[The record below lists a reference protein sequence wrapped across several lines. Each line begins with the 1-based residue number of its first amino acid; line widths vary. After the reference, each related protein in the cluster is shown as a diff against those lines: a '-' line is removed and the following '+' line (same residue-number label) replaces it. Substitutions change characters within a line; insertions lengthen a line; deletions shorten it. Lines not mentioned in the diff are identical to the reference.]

1 MNEHGALS
9 TELAVLTPILIG
21 LVLLVVYTGRTVE
34 SQADVAHA
42 AYEAARA
49 ATLAATPAAAE
60 TAAAQTAVANI
71 AEGSVACQTLDVDVD
86 AAAFAAGGHV
96 GVTVTCHA
104 SYSDLALL
112 AVPGGRSFTA
122 NATAVVDTYRAN
134 P

>member
-9 TELAVLTPILIG
+9 SELAVLTPILIG
-21 LVLLVVYTGRTVE
+21 LVLFVVYTGRTVE
-34 SQADVAHA
+34 AQADVTHA

-49 ATLAATPAAAE
+49 ATLTAVPAAAE
-60 TAAAQTAVANI
+60 TAAAQTAAANI
-71 AEGSVACQTLDVDVD
+71 AEGTVSCQTLDVDVD
-86 AAAFAAGGHV
+86 TTAFAAGGYV

-112 AVPGGRSFTA
+112 SVPGGRSFTA
-122 NATAVVDTYRAN
+122 NATAVVDTYRAD

>member
-21 LVLLVVYTGRTVE
+21 LVLFVVYTGRTVE
-34 SQADVAHA
+34 AQADATHA

-60 TAAAQTAVANI
+60 TAAAQTAATNI
-71 AEGSVACQTLDVDVD
+71 AEGSVGCQTLDVDVD
-86 AAAFAAGGHV
+86 TTAFAAGGHV
-96 GVTVTCHA
+96 GVTITCNA
-104 SYSDLALL
+104 SYTDLALL

-122 NATAVVDTYRAN
+122 TATAVVDTYRAN